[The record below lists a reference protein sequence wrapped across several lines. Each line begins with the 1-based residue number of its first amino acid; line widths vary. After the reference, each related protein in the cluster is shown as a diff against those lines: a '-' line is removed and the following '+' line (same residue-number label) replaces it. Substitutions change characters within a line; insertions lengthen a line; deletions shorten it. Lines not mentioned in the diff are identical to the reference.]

1 IQALADRV
9 SSVFVPV
16 VLLVAVITF
25 VAWLVWGPAPS
36 LAYALTNA
44 VAVLII
50 ACPCALGL
58 ATPMSIMVSVG
69 RGAQLGVL
77 IRDAAALQRAEA
89 VTHVVTDKTGT
100 LTEGRPE
107 LARMHPK
114 EDLEEN
120 QVLAWAAALEQG
132 SEHPLAH
139 AIVKAAYARQL
150 TLPRVEGFHS
160 TTGAGV
166 SGTIDGRPMRI
177 GKRSWLVN
185 EGVAISAKWDQKA
198 EELLG

>member
-58 ATPMSIMVSVG
+58 ATPMSIMVAVG

-77 IRDAAALQRAEA
+77 VRDAAALQRAEA

-107 LARMHPK
+107 LTQVVAGSGHS
-114 EDLEEN
+114 EDEL
-120 QVLAWAAALEQG
+120 LALAAALEQG

-139 AIVKAAYARQL
+139 AVVKAAQGREL
-150 TLPRVEGFHS
+150 TLPRVDAFQS

-166 SGTIDGRPMRI
+166 TGKADGHLIRI
-177 GKRSWLVN
+177 GKRSWLIA
-185 EGVAISAKWDQKA
+185 EGVAVPA
-198 EELLG
+198 